1 MTTSKLNPT
10 DQALFARQSSEI
22 CAVLD
27 RCIPANQPVAFIPF
41 PFDGNVGNHMMWIAV
56 NTYLKSR
63 GIRVAYTAQP
73 WTLNTDHLKRAIGDG
88 TIIFLG
94 GVSVSRLWPWHAEV
108 KRKVAA
114 ACPSN
119 RLVSLPS
126 TMILIDDE
134 DRAEASSLW
143 EGHSDAHM
151 LARDELSARSGGDA
165 FPKSVSV
172 ETVHDTAFMLPP
184 QPRNKRAVEM
194 DVIWLARN
202 DHEGAGFA
210 QPEDIMVFDWPS
222 TLEPYNPNVL
232 ASRVCSKVRDTVPG
246 ISSVANRAL
255 NSAYMSVS
263 KTMLRRG
270 NQALDRGRVLV
281 TDRLHPHVLAALR
294 GQYCV
299 MLPDLYGKNR
309 AVWDYSSEEYSTIFW
324 ADTPEEAL
332 DLARSLA
339 TKDAAEDER

>member
-1 MTTSKLNPT
+1 MSSSVLQPS
-10 DQALFARQSSEI
+10 DQALFARQSAEI
-22 CAVLD
+22 CAALD
-27 RCIPANQPVAFIPF
+27 KYIPADKPIAFIPF

-73 WTLNTDHLKRAIGDG
+73 WTLNTDHLKRAVGDG
-88 TIIFLG
+88 TVVFLG

-114 ACPSN
+114 ACPDN

-134 DRAEASSLW
+134 DRAEASHLW
-143 EGHSDAHM
+143 EGHADAHM
-151 LARDELSARSGGDA
+151 LARDELSAQSGRDA
-165 FPKSVSV
+165 FPDTVNV

-184 QPRNKRAVEM
+184 QPRNKQAVEM

-210 QPEDIMVFDWPS
+210 RPEDIMVFDWPS
-222 TLEPYNPNVL
+222 MLQPYSPDVL
-232 ASRVCSKVRDTVPG
+232 ASRVCSKVRDIAPVFNPLT
-246 ISSVANRAL
+246 NRAL
-255 NSAYMSVS
+255 KRAYMSVS
-263 KTMLRRG
+263 RTMLRRG

-309 AVWDYSSEEYSTIFW
+309 AVWDYSSENYSTIYW
-324 ADTPEEAL
+324 ADDPEEAL
-332 DLARSLA
+332 DLARELA
-339 TKDAAEDER
+339 AKDAAES